1 MTFDGRAVEL
11 VTIAIRPTMIG
22 SVLAET
28 IGGAMLIFVVARTRL
43 DRYDELR
50 RQLED
55 WRDVRIVLDR
65 REGER
70 RVRHGAFAN
79 TDRRRTERR
88 RAALDSDAFAKLGW
102 SVIDTDDRV
111 PGGR

>member
-1 MTFDGRAVEL
+1 
-11 VTIAIRPTMIG
+11 
-22 SVLAET
+22 
-28 IGGAMLIFVVARTRL
+28 MLIFVVARSRL

-50 RQLED
+50 RQLAD

-70 RVRHGAFAN
+70 RASHGAFGDV
-79 TDRRRTERR
+79 DRRRTERR
-88 RAALDSDAFAKLGW
+88 QADDGAGAFTKLGW

-111 PGGR
+111 SGDR